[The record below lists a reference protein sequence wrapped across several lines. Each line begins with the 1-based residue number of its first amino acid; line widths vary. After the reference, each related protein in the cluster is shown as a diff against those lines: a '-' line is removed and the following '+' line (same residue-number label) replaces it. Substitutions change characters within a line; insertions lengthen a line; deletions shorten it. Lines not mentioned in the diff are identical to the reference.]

1 MNIPSIIVYCLSC
14 LFFRASFTLKIL
26 VCLQFWKILS
36 FGHSMRKLLGQ
47 GSNPCH
53 SRNPSCCSDTR
64 SLTHCATREF
74 LSYFLKYYLLLK
86 FRCNW
91 HMLFLKYLLLYHSFY
106 SLPSEFLFI
115 FFFFGHPLAYGV
127 PDPSHSCNWHHSF
140 RNIGSLTCCAGQGSN
155 LCTKSSRNTANS
167 IAPQREQFT
176 INFR

>member
-36 FGHSMRKLLGQ
+36 FGHSIRKLLGQ
-47 GSNPCH
+47 ESNPCH
-53 SRNPSCCSDTR
+53 SSNPSCCSDTR

-91 HMLFLKYLLLYHSFY
+91 HVIFKIFASLSFLLFFTFRIPFY
-106 SLPSEFLFI
+106 FFLFWPP
-115 FFFFGHPLAYGV
+115 FGIWSSWSKPQLQ
-127 PDPSHSCNWHHSF
+127 
-140 RNIGSLTCCAGQGSN
+140 LTPQLQELWILN
-155 LCTKSSRNTANS
+155 LLCWSGFK
-167 IAPQREQFT
+167 PVYQVL
-176 INFR
+176 